1 MFGVPAQFESAFEP
15 LHRGLKWVY
24 CSPTFPATLPLSVP
38 QLVFQTLDFLPTGA
52 HVLVSGLLWALTGE
66 EISEH
71 LHLRRKVCWVF
82 WVPLSQVSLNPPFC
96 PPLHVMRRR
105 EGISNR
111 RRTIGLITHYFR
123 VRGSYRRP
131 NFSCPNQESAPLY
144 SSSGSN
150 SITIV
155 CISSPNFW
163 SQTTLV
169 LILCLISFP
178 THVLVD

>member
-1 MFGVPAQFESAFEP
+1 MGLLFTHVPCNSALE
-15 LHRGLKWVY
+15 R
-24 CSPTFPATLPLSVP
+24 ATLPLSVP
-38 QLVFQTLDFLPTGA
+38 QLVFQTLGFLPTGA
-52 HVLVSGLLWALTGE
+52 HVLVSGWLWALTGE
-66 EISEH
+66 GISEH

-96 PPLHVMRRR
+96 PPLHVMRHR